1 MLPAGLYEGIYG
13 TINVLVSVSCR
24 DLDSNA
30 GFSFGNDWVGETD
43 HIHS

>member
-30 GFSFGNDWVGETD
+30 GFSFGNDWEGETD